1 MIVKMSKVYIVS
13 GKGDRDRLLNALR
26 DLGVVHLIPVD
37 ADTAVP
43 DDKTIHQLDAM
54 KRAVQILSTEQPSDA
69 APDITCS
76 DAAAE
81 TLNIFRGGIERRN
94 RLTVLHRHVE
104 QQAVWGDLRLED
116 IEALKRAGVE
126 PKFYY
131 IPPEDLA
138 DIRAELVQPIA
149 VLPDKRLLV
158 AVVQRGAA
166 ELQLP
171 DSVEEIELPDRDR
184 SAMLTEG
191 AEIDAV
197 LKSDAER
204 LRALAYLL
212 PEMHTEHNALQLR
225 AQYTIAQ
232 NGGLHEEQLFAV
244 QGWAPADEVEDMGRQ
259 LSATVPCAVQP
270 LEPAEDEEP
279 PSLVRYPRWARPI
292 EALFNILNTTPGYR
306 EYDLSPFFM
315 IAMPIFT
322 AMLIGDAGYGAIFT
336 LVALLFRRKIKALGG
351 RPAAD
356 LVLIFGAATV
366 VWGLLTANVF
376 GVSPPALLGRT
387 FWKPLGD
394 AMVAIGVLWRSDPEV
409 SRTIV
414 MKISFVLAVIHLV
427 VAHLRKAL
435 GLLPHQRG
443 LAELG
448 WCAFLV
454 GMFGL
459 IWLMFFPE
467 TPVLPVT
474 AILVLF
480 AVGAGLFVLFGYP
493 SRNPFAR
500 IGIGLLANIMPMINT
515 FGDTLS
521 YIRLMAV
528 GLASYYIASA
538 FNALAWDLGEVSPF
552 LIVASVLILIAAH
565 SMNIALCLIAI
576 FAHGVR
582 LNMLEFSNNADVQWA
597 GYPYAPFA
605 VRKQENQGV
614 R

>member
-54 KRAVQILSTEQPSDA
+54 KRAIQILSVEQPSDA
-69 APDITCS
+69 APDIACS
-76 DAAAE
+76 DAADE
-81 TLNIFRGGIERRN
+81 TLNIYRGGVERRN

-104 QQAVWGDLRLED
+104 QQAVWGDVRLED

-131 IPPEDLA
+131 IPPEEVA
-138 DIRAELVQPIA
+138 DICAELVLPIT
-149 VLPDKRLLV
+149 VLSDKRLLV
-158 AVVQRGAA
+158 AVVQRGAT

-171 DSVEEIELPDRDR
+171 DSAEEIELPDRDR
-184 SAMLTEG
+184 PTMLAEA
-191 AEIDAV
+191 AEIDAT

-204 LRALAYLL
+204 LRALANLL

-225 AQYTIAQ
+225 ARYAIAQ
-232 NGGLHEEQLFAV
+232 HGGLHEGQLFAV
-244 QGWAPADEVEDMGRQ
+244 QGWSPADEVEAMGRQ
-259 LSATVPCAVQP
+259 LSAVVPCAVQP
-270 LEPAEDEEP
+270 IEPAEDEEP

-292 EALFNILNTTPGYR
+292 EALFKILNTTPGYR

-336 LVALLFRRKIKALGG
+336 LVALLFRRRIKALGG

-376 GVSPPALLGRT
+376 GVSPPALLGSK
-387 FWKPLGD
+387 FWKPIGD
-394 AMVAIGVLWRSDPEV
+394 AMLAMGVLWRSDPEV

-552 LIVASVLILIAAH
+552 LIIASVLILIFAH